1 MFLLGISHPLTVPAS
16 CMTYDNDPSMPHFR
30 PHKTKPGVCV
40 VGAELGGGHER
51 VYVHGGPPP
60 LLSDR
65 SELFLVP
72 QGWLRRAKKGGSLS
86 CRFIFPLPSRTT
98 CLCVYHR
105 DHCWTVKRQYVYT
118 GNYSGTDRVM
128 TRDIIHSVQMRTEWM
143 LFVVLEEQQTEASC
157 PAQGIIS
164 RGRVLVSTP
173 VAHTGHQVNNLLT
186 GNPPCQTPARLWRQT
201 PDPSVST
208 FRLHPTTPHTHTH
221 TYHLSK
227 CKTFFFFLLNFCVK
241 PHRFYVDL
249 YMFLDISVC
258 DFSAT

>member
-1 MFLLGISHPLTVPAS
+1 
-16 CMTYDNDPSMPHFR
+16 MPHFR

-72 QGWLRRAKKGGSLS
+72 QGWLRRAKKGGSPS
-86 CRFIFPLPSRTT
+86 SRFIFPLPSRTT

-105 DHCWTVKRQYVYT
+105 DHYWTVKRQYVYT

-128 TRDIIHSVQMRTEWM
+128 TRDIIHSV
-143 LFVVLEEQQTEASC
+143 LSHLEEQQTEASC

-173 VAHTGHQVNNLLT
+173 VAHTGHQINNLLT

-201 PDPSVST
+201 PDPSVSR
-208 FRLHPTTPHTHTH
+208 FRLHPTSPHTHTY
-221 TYHLSK
+221 TYHLSCNCMQLAK
-227 CKTFFFFLLNFCVK
+227 LFFFLLKMLLKSHKKSFVFFFHLAFVSSHINPLVITKFHTNV
-241 PHRFYVDL
+241 
-249 YMFLDISVC
+249 
-258 DFSAT
+258 